1 MRAIDESIKSKKISP
16 AFVDLISFVSIIIS
30 SKLSYDSISI
40 TLRLSTK
47 DISCP
52 LANFVPNSHMI
63 IIVNKF
69 FSFKFTSTFGQIKS
83 YWLAYIPSPFIIFK
97 LFIFISVYIS

>member
-1 MRAIDESIKSKKISP
+1 MRAIDESLKSKKMSP

-47 DISCP
+47 DISSP